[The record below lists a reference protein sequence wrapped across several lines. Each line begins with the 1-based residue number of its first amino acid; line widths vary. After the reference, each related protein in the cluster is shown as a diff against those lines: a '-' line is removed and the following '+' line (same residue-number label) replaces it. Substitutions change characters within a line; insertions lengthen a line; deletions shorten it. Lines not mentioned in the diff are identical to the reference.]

1 MILIPKHP
9 KTKLSYL
16 LGRQVAANLDA
27 AVLDIMTTSSP
38 PVAGIT
44 MSDPAIASVAS
55 ATARTYKS
63 SGHVLEFEVDDENP
77 IDKPSQ
83 VGSLFKKEHRPP
95 VGSKDMLEFIKSITI
110 HLLQGF

>member
-1 MILIPKHP
+1 MIPKHP

-27 AVLDIMTTSSP
+27 TVLDIMTTSSP

-63 SGHVLEFEVDDENP
+63 SGRVLEFEVDDETP
-77 IDKPSQ
+77 LKTHSSRI
-83 VGSLFKKEHRPP
+83 SLQEGAQTSSRF
-95 VGSKDMLEFIKSITI
+95 
-110 HLLQGF
+110 